1 LVDHVISV
9 FTIWS
14 MKKLEQLQFEN
25 SYSKLPDIFYS
36 RHATTPL
43 KNQHL
48 ISFNAAAAEL
58 IELGSDEFMRKDF
71 VDVVS
76 GKKNLQGFDPLAMCY
91 SGHQFGHYVPR
102 LGDGRAILL
111 GEVKTDSGNKWDLQ
125 VKGGGPTL
133 YSRGSDGRAVLR
145 STIREYLCSEAMHGL
160 GIPTTRA
167 LCIIGSDDEV
177 YRENIEPG
185 AMLLRMSPT
194 HVRFGSFEYFY
205 YTQRFDE
212 LKQLADHVIEHH
224 HADFKNITEPYLA
237 LLNHGIKSTAELIAR
252 WQAVGFAHGVMN
264 TDNMSILGL
273 TMDYGPYGFLDQYKR
288 DFICNH
294 SDHHG
299 RYAFNKQP
307 DIGLFNVSCLAQAL
321 LPLLDENADRA
332 VEKAQH
338 ELEKYQQYYVESYAG
353 LMRAKLGLYEIK
365 KEDQALCAELLDI
378 MHDNHVDYTLLFR
391 QLSQIQN
398 DDQKK
403 AGQVNNIRDLFL
415 NREACDQW
423 MRKYKQRLALENVKD
438 VERSNLMKQVNPK
451 YILRNY
457 MAEVAIKKATEE
469 QNYSEIDVL
478 LKLLQKPFDE
488 HEDLE
493 HYAGHPPEW
502 AQKISVSCSS

>member
-1 LVDHVISV
+1 
-9 FTIWS
+9 

-58 IELGSDEFMRKDF
+58 IELGSDEFRRKDF

-111 GEVKTDSGNKWDLQ
+111 GEVKTDSGDKWDLQ

-237 LLNHGIKSTAELIAR
+237 LLNHSIKSTAELIAR

-353 LMRAKLGLYEIK
+353 LMRAKLGLYETK
-365 KEDQALCAELLDI
+365 KTRPGFMCRI
-378 MHDNHVDYTLLFR
+378 
-391 QLSQIQN
+391 
-398 DDQKK
+398 
-403 AGQVNNIRDLFL
+403 AG
-415 NREACDQW
+415 
-423 MRKYKQRLALENVKD
+423 Y
-438 VERSNLMKQVNPK
+438 
-451 YILRNY
+451 
-457 MAEVAIKKATEE
+457 
-469 QNYSEIDVL
+469 
-478 LKLLQKPFDE
+478 
-488 HEDLE
+488 
-493 HYAGHPPEW
+493 YA
-502 AQKISVSCSS
+502 